1 MIVVSELL
9 NDAIRTGFLFCM
21 GIAMV
26 RITWR
31 SELARFT
38 LTGKD
43 PVPLV
48 SVSVSG
54 QIKSYVAS
62 TCATTTPLAV
72 P

>member
-26 RITWR
+26 RITWW

-38 LTGKD
+38 LARD
-43 PVPLV
+43 QRFQFIPIYSDLV
-48 SVSVSG
+48 
-54 QIKSYVAS
+54 
-62 TCATTTPLAV
+62 LAN
-72 P
+72 

>member
-26 RITWR
+26 RITWW

-38 LTGKD
+38 LSEVDRSCHEVLTVVTCGCD
-43 PVPLV
+43 DMV
-48 SVSVSG
+48 SYNLG
-54 QIKSYVAS
+54 NG
-62 TCATTTPLAV
+62 
-72 P
+72 